1 MKVSRQHIVG
11 LTVVCVLLLALL
23 AACAPAATQVP
34 APAAPTAAAQAAPT
48 TAPAAEAKPGG
59 HQIKKIAMVLP
70 GRIDDL
76 AWNTE
81 AYNGLQAVKSELGVE
96 VTHVEGIDPADG
108 ERVIRD
114 FASQGYDLIVA
125 HSYDYGDAVARIA
138 KDFPNVYFL
147 HGTAEGHGANFANYD
162 VPSHEG
168 GYLVGMLAGALT
180 KSNVIGIVNSFDIPS
195 MVMVSEA
202 FKLGVKE
209 TNPNAKVME
218 TFVGAWNDA
227 AKGGEAANAQIDSK
241 ADFIMAMGDHTGLGA
256 IQAAQKRGALAAGL
270 YADQNAAAPET
281 VVTSIENRFDV
292 ILKKAIADIAAGT
305 YADKSY
311 LPTLPDGAV
320 TLAPYHGF
328 EDKIPQDVKA
338 KIAKATVDIKSGAL
352 KVPIITTP
360 TK

>member
-1 MKVSRQHIVG
+1 MRVARQRIVG
-11 LTVVCVLLLALL
+11 LTIVGVLLLALL
-23 AACAPAATQVP
+23 AACAPATQAP
-34 APAAPTAAAQAAPT
+34 APAAPTAAAQPAPT
-48 TAPAAEAKPGG
+48 TAPAAQAKPAG
-59 HQIKKIAMVLP
+59 HQIKKIAMVAARPHRRP
-70 GRIDDL
+70 GLEHR
-76 AWNTE
+76 
-81 AYNGLQAVKSELGVE
+81 GLQRPASGQDRAGVE
-96 VTHVEGIDPADG
+96 VTHVEGIDPADA

-227 AKGGEAANAQIDSK
+227 AKGGEAADAQIDSK

-256 IQAAQKRGALAAGL
+256 IQAAQKRGVLAAGL
-270 YADQNAAAPET
+270 YADQNAAAPDT
-281 VVTSIENRFDV
+281 VVTSIDNRFDV
-292 ILKKAIADIAAGT
+292 IIKKAIADIAAGT
-305 YADKSY
+305 YA
-311 LPTLPDGAV
+311 
-320 TLAPYHGF
+320 
-328 EDKIPQDVKA
+328 E
-338 KIAKATVDIKSGAL
+338 
-352 KVPIITTP
+352 
-360 TK
+360 

>member
-1 MKVSRQHIVG
+1 MTWPGTPR
-11 LTVVCVLLLALL
+11 
-23 AACAPAATQVP
+23 
-34 APAAPTAAAQAAPT
+34 PT
-48 TAPAAEAKPGG
+48 TACKRSNP
-59 HQIKKIAMVLP
+59 
-70 GRIDDL
+70 R
-76 AWNTE
+76 
-81 AYNGLQAVKSELGVE
+81 LGVE
-96 VTHVEGIDPADG
+96 VTHVEGIDPADA

-138 KDFPNVYFL
+138 KDFPDVYFL

-168 GYLVGMLAGALT
+168 GYLVGMLAGVLT

-209 TNPNAKVME
+209 TNPDAKVME

-256 IQAAQKRGALAAGL
+256 IQAAQKRGAVGCRPLRRPERSGPRYGGDLDRESLRGHPQAGDRR
-270 YADQNAAAPET
+270 YRGRY
-281 VVTSIENRFDV
+281 VRR
-292 ILKKAIADIAAGT
+292 
-305 YADKSY
+305 
-311 LPTLPDGAV
+311 
-320 TLAPYHGF
+320 
-328 EDKIPQDVKA
+328 
-338 KIAKATVDIKSGAL
+338 
-352 KVPIITTP
+352 
-360 TK
+360 